1 MQIIKTCFQ
10 LDILD
15 GLVFKLK
22 SIFSP
27 FSKNKTK
34 YLPLLS
40 YCVSVHFHTQSKNE
54 FKENKLVRK
63 CVLFWSL
70 CLRENFL
77 CNIENVYREY
87 LEKAV
92 FISLQLFS

>member
-22 SIFSP
+22 LIFFS

-34 YLPLLS
+34 YLLLLS
-40 YCVSVHFHTQSKNE
+40 YCMSVHFHTQSKTE
-54 FKENKLVRK
+54 FKANKLVRYG
-63 CVLFWSL
+63 LFWAL
-70 CLRENFL
+70 CL
-77 CNIENVYREY
+77 
-87 LEKAV
+87 
-92 FISLQLFS
+92 